1 MASSGHVV
9 GGRYRLDSVLGA
21 GGMGVVWRAFD
32 ERLARWVAV
41 KEIRFAQPMTPAE
54 REEVKYRAMV
64 EALSAGRLVHPNVV
78 AIYDAVDDGG
88 QPWVVMR
95 LVEGRSL
102 REMVAQDGPLD
113 AVAAAQLGLGLL
125 DALDAAHGAGV
136 VHRDVKPSNVLI
148 ANGRPLLTD
157 FSIATVVGAPVP
169 LRGAAVMGSPGYV
182 APERLQG
189 DEGGVPADLFG
200 LGATLFYA
208 VEGYG
213 PFAREDAMAC
223 LIATVCDPHPRPVRG
238 MALAAVIDGL
248 LTKDVADRM
257 DSSAVRTALLA
268 AARPRTRGV
277 YRVPLTSRRAYT
289 GHRDVAVLA
298 DRPDARLVGTA
309 VASSPESTTP
319 PAGRDGRR
327 SRPAR
332 RRRVTILTASA
343 ALLVPVAATL
353 ASAAGGPNSGGLA
366 GRADAAV
373 RPAPPGADP
382 SAVPQAGARALGIP
396 GVLLPPTSS
405 DGPLSPL
412 ATDRPAGGG
421 GVVTQPVSG
430 TTRPAGGGASTPGT
444 APATEPS
451 GGGGGETGGTTPP
464 PEPPAVTG
472 LTVAVSVDPDACTYS
487 ASALVTVSAPT
498 TVTYRVTWSD
508 GASGT
513 ASTDFTSPGG
523 GTLDVPTSVPHGA
536 GHVWVEVEVLA
547 PTAVSQRGGGE
558 LPASCSPTIPSD
570 KPDPVPPAEQNTPS
584 GDDPRPTLSQ
594 SDLPGSTTT

>member
-9 GGRYRLDSVLGA
+9 GGRYRLDSVLGS

-41 KEIRFAQPMTPAE
+41 KEIRFTQPMSPEE

-78 AIYDAVDDGG
+78 AIYDAVDDAD
-88 QPWVVMR
+88 QPWVIMR

-102 REMVAQDGPLD
+102 REMVAQEGPLD
-113 AVAAAQLGLGLL
+113 SVKAAQLGLGLL

-157 FSIATVVGAPVP
+157 FSIATVAGAPVP

-182 APERLQG
+182 APERLHG
-189 DEGGVPADLFG
+189 EEGGMPADLFG

-208 VEGYG
+208 AEGYG

-248 LTKDVADRM
+248 LAKDVADRM
-257 DSSAVRTALLA
+257 DSAAARTALLA
-268 AARPRTRGV
+268 AARPRTRSV

-289 GHRDVAVLA
+289 GHHSVAVL
-298 DRPDARLVGTA
+298 PSSPPP
-309 VASSPESTTP
+309 ASSAAPVPAAKRARP
-319 PAGRDGRR
+319 P
-327 SRPAR
+327 R
-332 RRRVTILTASA
+332 RRRVTILTAGA
-343 ALLVPVAATL
+343 ALLVPVVATL
-353 ASAAGGPNSGGLA
+353 ASAAGGPNTPGLA

-373 RPAPPGADP
+373 RPAPPGVDP
-382 SAVPQAGARALGIP
+382 SAAPAGDARALGMP
-396 GVLLPPTSS
+396 RVLFSPSAG
-405 DGPLSPL
+405 GPLSTGGPVQPPIGGGL
-412 ATDRPAGGG
+412 ATD
-421 GVVTQPVSG
+421 PVSG
-430 TTRPAGGGASTPGT
+430 TTDPGNG
-444 APATEPS
+444 PATEPS
-451 GGGGGETGGTTPP
+451 GGGGGETGGSTTPP
-464 PEPPAVTG
+464 PPPATVTG
-472 LTVAVSVDPDACTYS
+472 LTVAVTVDPNACTYS

-508 GASGT
+508 GANGT
-513 ASTDFTSPGG
+513 ASADFAAAGG
-523 GTLDVPTSVPHGA
+523 GTLHAPSGVSHGA
-536 GHVWVEVEVLA
+536 GPVWVQVEVLT
-547 PTAVSQRGGGE
+547 PTAVTQRGEGE
-558 LPASCSPTIPSD
+558 LPASCTPTTTPPPE
-570 KPDPVPPAEQNTPS
+570 PDPSPMTSPSSPNPAAPADNGSPAGNTE
-584 GDDPRPTLSQ
+584 PTLSQ
-594 SDLPGSTTT
+594 PAVEPASAAP